1 MKFACL
7 NNKGFTLLD
16 AMLSFLVF
24 SIISLGFPLVIKGFE
39 TIQKESVP
47 PRYYEWNLFSQSL
60 RTEMW
65 GGSNFQISPETVSYV
80 SQGETIK
87 YERYQDSIRRQV
99 GERGHEVVL
108 QAVDSFEI
116 SEVPQGIRIDV
127 TFEEGEIVGSEFY
140 YYKEKTPELP

>member
-39 TIQKESVP
+39 MIQKESVP

-60 RTEMW
+60 RTEMR
-65 GGSNFQISPETVSYV
+65 GGSNFLISPEAVSYV
-80 SQGETIK
+80 SRGETIK
-87 YERYQDSIRRQV
+87 YEQYQDSIRRRV
-99 GERGHEVVL
+99 DERGHEVVL
-108 QAVDSFEI
+108 QGVDSFEI
-116 SEVPQGIRIDV
+116 SEVPQGIRIEV
-127 TFEEGEIVGSEFY
+127 IFEEGEIVESEFY

>member
-16 AMLSFLVF
+16 AMLSFLLF

-39 TIQKESVP
+39 TIQKESIP

-65 GGSNFQISPETVSYV
+65 GGSNFLISPETVSYV

-99 GERGHEVVL
+99 DERGHEVVL
-108 QAVDSFEI
+108 QGVDSFEI

-127 TFEEGEIVGSEFY
+127 IFEEGEVVESEFY
-140 YYKEKTPELP
+140 FYKEKTTALP

>member
-60 RTEMW
+60 RTELR
-65 GGSNFQISPETVSYV
+65 GGSNFLISSGAVSYV
-80 SQGETIK
+80 SRGETIN

-99 GERGHEVVL
+99 DERGHEVVL
-108 QAVDSFEI
+108 QGVDSFEI

-127 TFEEGEIVGSEFY
+127 IFEEGEIVESEFY
-140 YYKEKTPELP
+140 YYKEKAPQLP